1 MIHYFN
7 MMLCYKLI
15 AKDVLIYE
23 FYNITPI
30 YNPFFVRI
38 FMCVCVC
45 VCERERERERE
56 TNKQTKKKQRK
67 GEIRQE
73 FSCLFIYSFSVYRLF
88 LTSRRFETII
98 TNSALLFV
106 SLRIGKKSYR
116 SLIIYYSLH
125 VFNPNVSLCA
135 G

>member
-1 MIHYFN
+1 

-45 VCERERERERE
+45 VCVCERERERERE
-56 TNKQTKKKQRK
+56 REKQTNKQKRNKEREKSVR
-67 GEIRQE
+67 
-73 FSCLFIYSFSVYRLF
+73 SSAVCLFTHF
-88 LTSRRFETII
+88 LYTGCF
-98 TNSALLFV
+98 
-106 SLRIGKKSYR
+106 
-116 SLIIYYSLH
+116 
-125 VFNPNVSLCA
+125 
-135 G
+135 